1 MCQKG
6 TLIVLSKVDPDEE
19 VASDC
24 WSLGHLT
31 VLSYKGNREGMSFST
46 NIVGGKLRLTKYK
59 NYPKVERGFR
69 APQVVLVVKNLLA
82 YAGDTREVGSALG
95 HEDPLE

>member
-6 TLIVLSKVDPDEE
+6 ILIVLSKVDHDEE
-19 VASDC
+19 VTSDC

-46 NIVGGKLRLTKYK
+46 NVVGGKLCLTKCK
-59 NYPKVERGFR
+59 NYPKVERSSGLPR
-69 APQVVLVVKNLLA
+69 WC
-82 YAGDTREVGSALG
+82 
-95 HEDPLE
+95 